1 MRLTLVQPPN
11 GVYDRFDLAPPL
23 GLLTLAAVVR
33 DDGHDVALVD
43 MNLRG
48 IREPRWLENF
58 YTNAL
63 QAIAETS
70 PDVVG
75 FTSMA
80 VESHVCLEMARQVK
94 QADPR
99 VITVLGGPHFSAIA
113 HEVLSLY
120 PWVDFVVTGEGESAL
135 RLLLQYLQ
143 GQAGVGDLVNVAH
156 RGGHGIGLQR
166 LLKPLPSLARVP
178 FPAYDLVDL
187 SLYFDANPRRLL
199 NYEPG
204 RGCAFRCS
212 FCYSPGH
219 WGQGEQIKQAERV
232 VEEVRRLRDLGA
244 RNLFFVQDNLLNS
257 KAHALTLCRAL
268 AQARLGVNWNCY
280 ATLPQLAPEVLDAL
294 AAAGCREVFVG
305 VDAISAAARR
315 SFAKHFYKGWAS
327 LEERLR
333 ACLDRGIV
341 PTCAF
346 MIDPPGA
353 DAADTDA
360 ALTTALFARN
370 LGCGIRLNTLTLY
383 NHTAS
388 AEERSTGAKVYTE
401 LKPRLLLDTPPV
413 IQENPFAREH
423 PELFPFHHTYLPLPL
438 YQRFVTGMHLAYTL
452 FTSFRGTLLRYV
464 AEDQASLWGLLDA
477 LAGQLGD
484 LTAVPARRRRAV
496 ERDLFQQ
503 EFPHRPLSL
512 QTRRAFELEQAG
524 LRLSQAAAEDT
535 VVLSVEGEL
544 QTYRVRPF
552 EVVTPPEPFERQAP
566 AAPAPAE
573 EAGPQ
578 VLVRQE
584 RGIDLFAVDA
594 AMEGTLRQVSSA
606 RHSGQAAAV
615 APALLGELIAAG
627 VMWPGDALD
636 RSQKGGTDPDS
647 PVIV

>member
-33 DDGHDVALVD
+33 EDGHDVALVD

-48 IREPRWLENF
+48 IHDPHWLDNF
-58 YTNAL
+58 YANAL
-63 QAIAETS
+63 DAIAETN

-75 FTSMA
+75 FTSMV
-80 VESHVCLEMARQVK
+80 VESHVCLEMARRVK

-99 VITVLGGPHFSAIA
+99 VTTVLGGPHFSAIA

-120 PWVDFVVTGEGESAL
+120 PWVDYVVTGEGETAL
-135 RLLLQYLQ
+135 RLLLQYLH
-143 GQAGVGDLVNVAH
+143 GHAGVGDLVNVAH
-156 RGGHGIGLQR
+156 RGGQGIGLQR
-166 LLKPLPSLARVP
+166 LHKPLPTLARLP
-178 FPAYDLVDL
+178 APAYDLVDL
-187 SLYFDANPRRLL
+187 SLYFEANPRRLL

-219 WGQGEQIKQAERV
+219 WGQGEQIKQADRV
-232 VEEVRRLRDLGA
+232 VEEVRQLRELGA

-268 AQARLGVNWNCY
+268 AQARIGVNWNCY
-280 ATLPQLAPEVLDAL
+280 ATLPQLTPELLDAL

-305 VDAISAAARR
+305 VDAISAVAKK
-315 SFAKHFYKGWAS
+315 SFAEHFYKGWAS

-333 ACLDRGIV
+333 ACLDRDIV

-346 MIDPPGA
+346 MIDPPG
-353 DAADTDA
+353 DDTADTDA

-383 NHTAS
+383 NQTAS
-388 AEERSTGAKVYTE
+388 ADEHRTGTKVYTE

-413 IQENPFAREH
+413 IQDNPFAREH
-423 PELFPFHHTYLPLPL
+423 PELFPFHQTYLPLPL

-452 FTSFRGTLLRYV
+452 FTSYRGTLLRYV
-464 AEDQASLWGLLDA
+464 TEDQASLWGLLDS
-477 LAGQLGD
+477 LADQLGD
-484 LTAVPARRRRAV
+484 LTAIPARRRRSV
-496 ERDLFQQ
+496 ERELFQQ
-503 EFPHRPLSL
+503 EFPRRNASP

-524 LRLSQAAAEDT
+524 LRLSQAASEET
-535 VVLSVEGEL
+535 VLLSVEGEL
-544 QTYRVRPF
+544 HTYRVRPF
-552 EVVTPPEPFERQAP
+552 ELVTPPDPVSRLTTTAP
-566 AAPAPAE
+566 VPAPT
-573 EAGPQ
+573 AGPH

-584 RGIDLFAVDA
+584 RGIDLFAIDE
-594 AMEGTLRQVSSA
+594 AMVGTLQQVSSA
-606 RHSGQAAAV
+606 CQTGRAAPV
-615 APALLGELIAAG
+615 AANLLEELFAAG
-627 VMWPGDALD
+627 VVGRRDVRD
-636 RSQKGGTDPDS
+636 RSQQGGTDP
-647 PVIV
+647 ICN